1 MYISREMLPSKGAQ
15 RAATHHAAMHDKCKK
30 KTPKTIQTWLEKSW
44 WACSGTEEARLFL
57 SVYLKS
63 GGSYYIRPPC
73 TQRCQHEAIP
83 SIWWVLRNFYW
94 REKLA
99 PLTSNVKLTQLGE
112 PQPRAETLTQ
122 ASGTGEWAG
131 TPSPARPISKVLLE
145 LKPGFACVAAHLGWH
160 PARAVPPVL
169 SPAQAAEFGFHLFPF
184 GNSHWSLCRIK
195 RRGKTYGVINIYINW
210 FYLISSFSCPCRANA
225 WNISRSLAAATQPAL
240 GDHDVLSSPVLSL
253 LQNCPAFQMRKIQ
266 SLSRCL

>member
-1 MYISREMLPSKGAQ
+1 MYLNRSREVFLNLQVKDNFIINFWVVRSFKIENLLVWCTFPGKCCPAREHKEQLHTMLQ
-15 RAATHHAAMHDKCKK
+15 CMINVKK

-63 GGSYYIRPPC
+63 GGSYYICPPC

-94 REKLA
+94 REVGTTDFQRKA
-99 PLTSNVKLTQLGE
+99 DSAWWASTQSWNPNTS
-112 PQPRAETLTQ
+112 

-145 LKPGFACVAAHLGWH
+145 
-160 PARAVPPVL
+160 
-169 SPAQAAEFGFHLFPF
+169 
-184 GNSHWSLCRIK
+184 
-195 RRGKTYGVINIYINW
+195 
-210 FYLISSFSCPCRANA
+210 
-225 WNISRSLAAATQPAL
+225 
-240 GDHDVLSSPVLSL
+240 
-253 LQNCPAFQMRKIQ
+253 
-266 SLSRCL
+266 

>member
-44 WACSGTEEARLFL
+44 WACSGTDEARLFL

-94 REKLA
+94 REVGTTDFQRKA
-99 PLTSNVKLTQLGE
+99 DSAWWASTQSWNPNTS
-112 PQPRAETLTQ
+112 

-225 WNISRSLAAATQPAL
+225 WNISGSLAAATQPAL